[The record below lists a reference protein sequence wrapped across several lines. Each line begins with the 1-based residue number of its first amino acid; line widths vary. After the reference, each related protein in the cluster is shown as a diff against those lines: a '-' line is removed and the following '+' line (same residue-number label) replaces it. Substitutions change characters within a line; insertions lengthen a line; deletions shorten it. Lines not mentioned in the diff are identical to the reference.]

1 MAPVYRLTGAKIEI
15 KFNKTIGKLNFTSGL
30 KVLSLRHLLKLK
42 ATNVMKIA
50 LAQLNYTIGDFDSNR
65 KKIVECIDSAKSQSA
80 QLIVF
85 AEQAISGAPAYD
97 LLNKVS
103 FLDLCEETLR
113 DIASHCENISVLI
126 GLPVQCSNKTI
137 SVAALIENKK
147 NQTLHR

>member
-65 KKIVECIDSAKSQSA
+65 KKNRRVYRFGEIPIRATDRFCGTGHQRRTRI
-80 QLIVF
+80 
-85 AEQAISGAPAYD
+85 
-97 LLNKVS
+97 
-103 FLDLCEETLR
+103 
-113 DIASHCENISVLI
+113 
-126 GLPVQCSNKTI
+126 
-137 SVAALIENKK
+137 
-147 NQTLHR
+147 

>member
-1 MAPVYRLTGAKIEI
+1 
-15 KFNKTIGKLNFTSGL
+15 
-30 KVLSLRHLLKLK
+30 
-42 ATNVMKIA
+42 MKIA

-147 NQTLHR
+147 SNVTSVKKRFVRGTNRATCLLPKVANT

>member
-65 KKIVECIDSAKSQSA
+65 KKIV
-80 QLIVF
+80 
-85 AEQAISGAPAYD
+85 
-97 LLNKVS
+97 
-103 FLDLCEETLR
+103 
-113 DIASHCENISVLI
+113 
-126 GLPVQCSNKTI
+126 
-137 SVAALIENKK
+137 
-147 NQTLHR
+147 

>member
-1 MAPVYRLTGAKIEI
+1 
-15 KFNKTIGKLNFTSGL
+15 
-30 KVLSLRHLLKLK
+30 
-42 ATNVMKIA
+42 MKIA

-126 GLPVQCSNKTI
+126 VCRY
-137 SVAALIENKK
+137 SVRTRPSA
-147 NQTLHR
+147 